1 MIRFAD
7 GTRGAVL
14 DANASANAGAVGQP
28 VKAIPN
34 LEPNSKSK
42 PARKPADDDRQ
53 DKLF

>member
-1 MIRFAD
+1 M
-7 GTRGAVL
+7 
-14 DANASANAGAVGQP
+14 GQL

-34 LEPNSKSK
+34 PGLKPTRK